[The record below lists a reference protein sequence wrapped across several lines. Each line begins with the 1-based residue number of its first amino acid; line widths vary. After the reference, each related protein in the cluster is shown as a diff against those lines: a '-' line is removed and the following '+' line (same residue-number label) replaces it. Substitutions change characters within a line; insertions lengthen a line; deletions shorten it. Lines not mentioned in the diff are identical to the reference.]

1 MMKLSWKWVTVVG
14 IAAALL
20 VAVIVV
26 VALTDVTVEQAIAV
40 VTGLGGWIIGLN
52 GPTRSREQAARD
64 KAHKAAED
72 TSKTR
77 RGGR

>member
-1 MMKLSWKWVTVVG
+1 MKDLSWKWVTVAG

-40 VTGLGGWIIGLN
+40 VTGLGGWIVGLF
-52 GPTRSREQAARD
+52 GPKKS
-64 KAHKAAED
+64 AED
-72 TSKTR
+72 EARAKAKRVVDTRKTQ